1 MPKLKFELK
10 ITGAYLLAG
19 GLWIIFSDKL
29 LYNLIKDINLLS
41 DFQTYKGWFYVFITS
56 ILFYSLLENHL
67 KKLRKAEFDARESDR
82 LKTAFLQNISHEI
95 RTPMN
100 GIIGF
105 AQLMAEE
112 DMDEN
117 QQKEFT
123 QIIVK
128 SSNRLLS
135 IVNDVLEISL
145 IESGKIEAHNN
156 NFVLNELMDELFRE
170 FGPSV
175 GKDVSFS
182 VNKTLSDELSSITTD
197 EIKLRQTIYNLL
209 SNANKFTENGHIE
222 FGYHLKNE
230 KLEFYVEDTG
240 IGIKQEQQETIFNR
254 FVKFESKLGKLYEGT
269 GLGLAICKGY
279 IKILNGEMWL
289 KSQQGIGSTFYFT
302 IPYVRTKQLKNILR
316 DKSKIEIN
324 KKITILVIED
334 DETNLEYL
342 NAIFSNS
349 DFSLISARNGKEALS
364 VCMKEKKIDLILL
377 DLKLPDMSGYEVL
390 EGIKEMLP
398 DIPVIAQTAFAMYE
412 EKKQMVE
419 SGFTDIISKPFKK
432 DQLLSVVNKNLP
444 DYQPLK

>member
-1 MPKLKFELK
+1 
-10 ITGAYLLAG
+10 
-19 GLWIIFSDKL
+19 
-29 LYNLIKDINLLS
+29 
-41 DFQTYKGWFYVFITS
+41 
-56 ILFYSLLENHL
+56 
-67 KKLRKAEFDARESDR
+67 
-82 LKTAFLQNISHEI
+82 
-95 RTPMN
+95 
-100 GIIGF
+100 
-105 AQLMAEE
+105 MAEE
-112 DMDEN
+112 DMDKN

-156 NFVLNELMDELFRE
+156 IFVLNELMDELFRE
-170 FGPSV
+170 FRPSV

-197 EIKLRQTIYNLL
+197 EIKLRQAIYNLL

-279 IKILNGEMWL
+279 IKILDGEIWL
-289 KSQQGIGSTFYFT
+289 KSQHGFGSTFYFT
-302 IPYVRTKQLKNILR
+302 VPYVRTKQMENILP
-316 DKSKIEIN
+316 DKSKLKIN
-324 KKITILVIED
+324 KKFSILVIED
-334 DETNLEYL
+334 DETNLEFIH
-342 NAIFSNS
+342 AIFSNS
-349 DFSLISARNGKEALS
+349 GFSLLSARNGKEALS
-364 VCMKEKKIDLILL
+364 ACTKEKKIDLILL

-390 EGIKEMLP
+390 EEIKEILP

-412 EKKQMVE
+412 EKKQIIE
-419 SGFTDIISKPFKK
+419 SGFNDFLAKPFKK
-432 DQLLSVVNKNLP
+432 DQLLSITNKYLP
-444 DYQPLK
+444 NN